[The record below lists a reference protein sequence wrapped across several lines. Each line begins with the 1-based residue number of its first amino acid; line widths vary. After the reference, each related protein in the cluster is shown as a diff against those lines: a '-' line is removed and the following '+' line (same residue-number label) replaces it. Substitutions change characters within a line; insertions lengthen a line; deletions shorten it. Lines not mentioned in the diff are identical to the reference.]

1 MIRPAIT
8 QAIIDSRETI
18 SANLVD
24 TQDGDGIPY
33 WNEPDGVY
41 SPSTEAEDE
50 MEQGRR

>member
-8 QAIIDSRETI
+8 QEIIDNSETI

-24 TQDGDGIPY
+24 TQDGAGIPY

-50 MEQGRR
+50 LEQDRR